1 MKTRLSTISKA
12 SYVKVSLLAR
22 ESCQL
27 FLDMPDWR
35 VMNRLSKKTH
45 MLRCARSSRYNVLK
59 LGIVEGW
66 NDGLMGSKPNIP
78 IFQYSNT
85 PLRTD
90 ASEIVLS
97 SLQTEISR
105 AVAHCGS

>member
-1 MKTRLSTISKA
+1 MKIRLSTISKA
-12 SYVKVSLLAR
+12 WYVKVSLLAR

-45 MLRCARSSRYNVLK
+45 MLLPIALSFVEGCARSSRSDVLK

-85 PLRTD
+85 PLRTH
-90 ASEIVLS
+90 ASEI
-97 SLQTEISR
+97 SLTSR
-105 AVAHCGS
+105 